1 LGGVGMVLEWRWELG
16 NMVEVGLVRERG
28 FCRGNGDWK
37 RGVEACFLSGWRWRL
52 ARCVVVFDGFR
63 CVGKRE
69 LRRVNSVIEEM
80 GCESCRGCETSFLSR
95 EELRKFL
102 ILLNDV

>member
-1 LGGVGMVLEWRWELG
+1 MFSEW
-16 NMVEVGLVRERG
+16 VEVE
-28 FCRGNGDWK
+28 
-37 RGVEACFLSGWRWRL
+37 

-80 GCESCRGCETSFLSR
+80 GWESCRGCETSFLSR

-102 ILLNDV
+102 ILLNEVKSCIRERISWLEKRFKISD